1 MPPIYKTFDS
11 SELEKRFPFTNPEG
25 TFALYPFSNE
35 IITTKKGIN
44 IFEKLAKK
52 TSKIREVDG
61 DTKPVGAALL
71 FGESHFLSLLP
82 QFKDLGIRL
91 VILADIEPLSRD
103 HTKHLINCFDN
114 AENIESFMQLY
125 QVNNPI
131 EPKDCELA
139 DLMDC
144 LKRNY
149 NEPGHF
155 LFDEN
160 AFNNCKKA
168 RKGVKYA
175 YIQLDLLD
183 NIACQKLGQW
193 IYDAGMCFKFLNLT
207 NIHHYDPQ
215 NKRRTSVTS
224 LLHYSKPENYFM
236 MFSID
241 SPFNKTNVLR
251 LNTKLK
257 TKKPLEKYF
266 KLATYE
272 NVQTY
277 KNKTL
282 IEHKKLWSIQDI
294 SSISCDS
301 AQKIISNFNFFSSG
315 QESPS
320 NKKKQTIFDIQTAP
334 WDLNLPLN
342 DDLLINNK

>member
-1 MPPIYKTFDS
+1 MPSIYKTFDP

-35 IITTKKGIN
+35 IITTRKGIN

-82 QFKDLGIRL
+82 HFKDLGIQL

-103 HTKHLINCFDN
+103 HTKCLINCFDN

-131 EPKDCELA
+131 EHKDFELA

-144 LKRNY
+144 LKSNS

-168 RKGVKYA
+168 REGVQYA
-175 YIQLDLLD
+175 HIQLDLLD
-183 NIACQKLGQW
+183 KIACQKLGQW

-236 MFSID
+236 MFSVD
-241 SPFNKTNVLR
+241 LPGNREAFLR
-251 LNTKLK
+251 LNAKLK

-277 KNKTL
+277 KNKKL
-282 IEHKKLWSIQDI
+282 QEDKKLWSIQNT

-301 AQKIISNFNFFSSG
+301 AQRIKSHFNFFSSE
-315 QESPS
+315 QESFS
-320 NKKKQTIFDIQTAP
+320 NQKKQTIFDIQTAP
-334 WDLNLPLN
+334 WDLNLSLN
-342 DDLLINNK
+342 NDLLIYNK